1 MGEPG
6 VGKTQIIEG
15 LAQRIVERRVPQIL
29 LDKRVVTLDMGG
41 IVAGTKY
48 RGQFE
53 ERLKAVMNELQQS
66 QNVIIFIDELHT
78 MSVLAAPRARWMHP
92 ICLSPHFRA
101 ANCSALAQRP

>member
-1 MGEPG
+1 MVATREIERVSQILARRKKNNPVLVGEPG

-41 IVAGTKY
+41 IVAGTNY

-53 ERLKAVMNELQQS
+53 ERPES
-66 QNVIIFIDELHT
+66 RDE
-78 MSVLAAPRARWMHP
+78 
-92 ICLSPHFRA
+92 
-101 ANCSALAQRP
+101 